1 MLFQLMGQAVMSGDL
16 SYFYDN
22 LDLPQFGSHMTC
34 RDVDELRRLL
44 DDDSANEFLSAL
56 FPSGEYP
63 SCDFSESYQD
73 WLHSRYDED
82 TINVSLHAMSSVFKR
97 IQYMLISCK

>member
-1 MLFQLMGQAVMSGDL
+1 MGQAVMSGDL
-16 SYFYDN
+16 SYFDN
-22 LDLPQFGSHMTC
+22 LNLPEFASHMTC

-44 DDDSANEFLSAL
+44 GEDSANEFLSDL

-63 SCDFSESYQD
+63 SCHFSESYQD

-97 IQYMLISCK
+97 TPYMLIIWI